1 MIHLPVFWQEFTTTM
16 QGRVLKAVSCENC
29 STEYVYLMERESS
42 GVGTSM
48 YMLDNEGAEGHSQS
62 AAADTLKSVLEN
74 DFDPVPCPVCGHY
87 QRFIFPKM
95 REMKGM
101 WELAIKLVVILI
113 GSIATVVGTRD
124 SIAYLRRPNDDDLKN
139 MAIAWSVLLLM
150 CLVGLGLWI
159 VNRFKV
165 RHFNP
170 NAQDQQSRIAI
181 GRNRAVTRAE
191 FESLRDASPEGW
203 SQATRKLGPT

>member
-1 MIHLPVFWQEFTTTM
+1 
-16 QGRVLKAVSCENC
+16 
-29 STEYVYLMERESS
+29 
-42 GVGTSM
+42 
-48 YMLDNEGAEGHSQS
+48 
-62 AAADTLKSVLEN
+62 
-74 DFDPVPCPVCGHY
+74 
-87 QRFIFPKM
+87 
-95 REMKGM
+95 
-101 WELAIKLVVILI
+101 
-113 GSIATVVGTRD
+113 
-124 SIAYLRRPNDDDLKN
+124 
-139 MAIAWSVLLLM
+139 M